1 MDNSD
6 KLLIT
11 SKCKTPRI
19 NGFSLLKPF
28 IVLYSNI
35 LHLFNK
41 HIRLRRFGRIDI
53 KTDFI
58 SVSHF
63 TSFVKFIYVSKRF
76 PLQHISQMRRV
87 SRYFTPILFLAI
99 RATKPSSFIYAF
111 ISRRII
117 CYDLSVT
124 ICTFKFSYRIPFLY
138 FLLCKSF
145 PHFNHHS
152 VQLRL

>member
-1 MDNSD
+1 MQPKRIIFYFIFTNAP
-6 KLLIT
+6 
-11 SKCKTPRI
+11 PRDCI
-19 NGFSLLKPF
+19 
-28 IVLYSNI
+28 IVPPLQQTYTTAAG
-35 LHLFNK
+35 
-41 HIRLRRFGRIDI
+41 GRIDI

-58 SVSHF
+58 SVSPF

-87 SRYFTPILFLAI
+87 SCYFTPILFLAI